1 MFQDLIFGL
10 KLLWKNKAFT
20 LAALVTLALCI
31 GANTAIFTVLDGV
44 LLRGLPFPEP
54 DRLVTM
60 YNLYPGVGVTDH
72 GANSVPNYLDRRKL
86 TDVFSEVAL
95 IGDDGY
101 DVGLANTPQRI
112 HGLYITP
119 SYFRILAV
127 QPILGRTFTEE
138 EATTGKD
145 NVAILSE
152 GLWKDMFGRD
162 RNVLGR
168 DIRLSG
174 VPHRIVGVLPDR
186 FASLGGEPPRV
197 WLPFAFTPGQ
207 TADDARHNNNWGM
220 IARLQ
225 PGVTVA
231 NAQQR
236 INILNKQINDRFPQY
251 KALLENA
258 KFQTRVIGLQDEL
271 VHEVRPILYLL
282 QAAVAFVLLIGCVN
296 LANLMLVRSNVRMK
310 ELAIRFSLGAG
321 RWRIARQLLVESLTL
336 AVLGGALGIAV
347 GLGGVKLLVSLAADN
362 LPREG
367 EIHIDAGVLAFTAA
381 MAVITGLVF
390 GSVPLIHVMRS
401 NLNEIFRGNERSGTM
416 GRRALWVR
424 SALVVCQV
432 SLAFV
437 LLIGSGLLTLSFA
450 RLLTVNPGF
459 RSENVITAQFS
470 LPNAHYK
477 DDSSVRNF
485 VSSLVE
491 KLRATPGVTHAGA
504 TTYLPFSGS
513 DNSSVMTIDSHPL
526 APGENPPVPGWN
538 IVDSGYIPAMN
549 VPILAGRN
557 FSERD
562 GPDSL
567 RVALIDQFIAHRYWP
582 NGGAIGNTLFRGLND
597 GSPESK
603 NEAHY
608 TIIGVVG
615 SVKTGDLAERNPVG
629 QVYLVDSQQPQ
640 RQMHLVVKAT
650 RDDPQLISTVRRE
663 IQQADPELPLF
674 DSKTMPERVSA
685 SLVNRRAPMIL
696 CLIFG
701 GLALLLSA
709 IGVYGVL
716 AYSVTQRTREFGIR
730 MALGAEMRDV
740 LGMVLWQGL
749 RLAGVGLMIG
759 AAVAFLLTRFIAMM
773 LYDVKPADPTVFLLG
788 AVVLGAVAAIASL
801 VPSVRAVR
809 IRPAIALRWE

>member
-1 MFQDLIFGL
+1 MFQDLTFGL

-72 GANSVPNYLDRRKL
+72 GANSVPYYLDRRKL

-112 HGLYITP
+112 HGLYVTP

-138 EATTGKD
+138 EATAGTD

-186 FASLGGEPPRV
+186 FASLGGEPPRI
-197 WLPFAFTPGQ
+197 WLPFAFTPHQ
-207 TADDARHNNNWGM
+207 TSDDARHNNNWGM
-220 IARLQ
+220 IARLK

-231 NAQQR
+231 SAQQR

-258 KFQTRVIGLQDEL
+258 KFQTRAIGLQDEL
-271 VHEVRPILYLL
+271 VRDVRPILYLL

-321 RWRIARQLLVESLTL
+321 RWRIARQLLIESLTL
-336 AVLGGALGIAV
+336 AALGGALGIAV

-362 LPREG
+362 LPRAG

-381 MAVITGLVF
+381 MAVITGIMF

-401 NLNEIFRGNERSGTM
+401 NLNEVFRGNERSGTM
-416 GRRALWVR
+416 GRHALWVR

-470 LPNAHYK
+470 LPNARYK
-477 DDSSVRNF
+477 DDSSARNF

-538 IVDSGYIPAMN
+538 IVDSGYIPTMN
-549 VPILAGRN
+549 VPILVGRN

-562 GPDSL
+562 GPDSQ
-567 RVALIDQFIAHRYWP
+567 RVALIDQFIAHKYWP
-582 NGGAIGNTLFRGLND
+582 NGGAIGNTLFRGIND
-597 GSPESK
+597 GSAESRK
-603 NEAHY
+603 EPHY

-629 QVYLVDSQQPQ
+629 QVYLIDTQQPQ
-640 RQMHLVVKAT
+640 RQMHLVVKTT

-674 DSKTMPERVSA
+674 DTKTMPERVSA

-749 RLAGVGLMIG
+749 RLAGFGLTIG
-759 AAVAFLLTRFIAMM
+759 VAVAFLLTRFIATM

-788 AVVLGAVAAIASL
+788 AAVLGAVAAVASL

-809 IRPAIALRWE
+809 IRPAVALRWE

>member
-54 DRLVTM
+54 GRLVTM
-60 YNLYPGVGVTDH
+60 YNLYPGVGVTDR

-112 HGLYITP
+112 HGQYLTP

-127 QPILGRTFTEE
+127 QPILGRIFTEE
-138 EATTGKD
+138 EATSGKD

-186 FASLGGEPPRV
+186 FASLGGEPARI
-197 WLPFAFTPGQ
+197 WLPFAFTPDQ
-207 TADDARHNNNWGM
+207 TSDDARHNNNWAM
-220 IARLQ
+220 IARLK

-231 NAQQR
+231 YAQQR
-236 INILNKQINDRFPQY
+236 INILNQQINDRFPQY

-258 KFQTRVIGLQDEL
+258 RFQTRVIGLQDEL
-271 VHEVRPILYLL
+271 VRDVRPILYLL

-321 RWRIARQLLVESLTL
+321 RWRIARQLLTESVVL

-347 GLGGVKLLVSLAADN
+347 GIGGVKLLVSLAAGN
-362 LPREG
+362 LPRAG
-367 EIHIDAGVLAFTAA
+367 DIHIDARVLAFTAA
-381 MAVITGLVF
+381 MAVITGIVF
-390 GSVPLIHVMRS
+390 GSVPLVHVMRS

-424 SALVVCQV
+424 SALVVSQV

-459 RSENVITAQFS
+459 RSENVITARFS
-470 LPNAHYK
+470 LPEARYK
-477 DDSSVRNF
+477 DDASVRNL
-485 VSSLVE
+485 VSSLLE

-504 TTYLPFSGS
+504 TNLLPFSGS
-513 DNSSVMTIDSHPL
+513 INASAISIDGHPL
-526 APGENPPVPGWN
+526 APGENPPVPGRN
-538 IVDSGYIPAMN
+538 VVDWGYIPAMN
-549 VPILAGRN
+549 IPILEGRN
-557 FSERD
+557 FSESD
-562 GPDSL
+562 GPDS
-567 RVALIDQFIAHRYWP
+567 RKVVLIDQFLARKYWP
-582 NGGAIGNTLFRGLND
+582 NGGALGNTLLRDFDD
-597 GSPESK
+597 GSAESK
-603 NEAHY
+603 KQPHF
-608 TIIGVVG
+608 TIVGVVG
-615 SVKTGDLAERNPVG
+615 TVKTGDLAEQNPVG
-629 QVYLVDSQQPQ
+629 QVYFVHTQWPH
-640 RQMHLVVKAT
+640 REMHLVVKT
-650 RDDPQLISTVRRE
+650 KRDNPQLISAVRRE
-663 IQQADPELPLF
+663 LLQADQELPLF
-674 DSKTMPERVSA
+674 DTKTMPERVSA

-701 GLALLLSA
+701 ALALLLSA

-716 AYSVTQRTREFGIR
+716 AYSVTQRTRELGIR

-759 AAVAFLLTRFIAMM
+759 AAVAFLLTRFIATM

-788 AVVLGAVAAIASL
+788 AAVLGAVAAIASL

-809 IRPAIALRWE
+809 IRPAVALRWE

>member
-1 MFQDLIFGL
+1 MFQDLVFGL
-10 KLLWKNKAFT
+10 KLLWKQKAFT

-72 GANSVPNYLDRRKL
+72 GSNSVPNYLDRRQL

-101 DVGLANTPQRI
+101 DLGLANTPQRI
-112 HGLYITP
+112 NGLYVTP

-127 QPILGRTFTEE
+127 QPILGRIFTED
-138 EATTGKD
+138 EAVQGKD

-197 WLPFAFTPGQ
+197 WKPFAFTPQ
-207 TADDARHNNNWGM
+207 LTSDDARHNNNWAM
-220 IARLQ
+220 IARLK

-231 NAQQR
+231 YTQQR

-271 VHEVRPILYLL
+271 VRDVRPILYLL

-321 RWRIARQLLVESLTL
+321 RWRIARQLLTESVTL
-336 AVLGGALGIAV
+336 AALGGALGIAV
-347 GLGGVKLLVSLAADN
+347 GLVGVRLLLTLAADN
-362 LPREG
+362 LPRAG
-367 EIHIDAGVLAFTAA
+367 DIHIDGGVLAFTAA
-381 MAVITGLVF
+381 MAVFTGLVF

-401 NLNEIFRGNERSGTM
+401 NLNEVFRGNERSGTM
-416 GRRALWVR
+416 GRHALLVR

-450 RLLTVNPGF
+450 RLLKVNPGF

-470 LPNAHYK
+470 LPVARYK
-477 DDSSVRNF
+477 EDAAVRSF
-485 VSSLVE
+485 VSSLLQ
-491 KLRATPGVTHAGA
+491 KLRTTPGVAHAGA

-513 DNSSVMTIDSHPL
+513 SNSSVMTIDNHPL

-538 IVDSGYIPAMN
+538 TVDSGYIPTMN
-549 VPILAGRN
+549 IPILAGRN
-557 FSERD
+557 ISESD
-562 GPDSL
+562 GPDSQ
-567 RVALIDQFIAHRYWP
+567 RVALIDQFLAHKYWP
-582 NGGAIGNTLFRGLND
+582 NGGAIGNTLFRGIND

-603 NEAHY
+603 KEPHY
-608 TIIGVVG
+608 TIVGVVG
-615 SVKTGDLAERNPVG
+615 SVKTGDLAEHSPVG
-629 QVYLVDSQQPQ
+629 QVYLVDTQRPE
-640 RQMHLVVKAT
+640 RQMHLVVKT
-650 RDDPQLISTVRRE
+650 NSGDPQMISTVRRE
-663 IQQADPELPLF
+663 ILQADPELPLF
-674 DSKTMPERVSA
+674 DTKTMPERVSA
-685 SLVNRRAPMIL
+685 SLVDRRAPMIL

-759 AAVAFLLTRFIAMM
+759 AAGAFLLTRFIATM

-788 AVVLGAVAAIASL
+788 AAVLGAVAAIASL

-809 IRPAIALRWE
+809 IRPAMALRWE

>member
-1 MFQDLIFGL
+1 MFQDLAFGL

-31 GANTAIFTVLDGV
+31 GANTSIFTVLDGV

-72 GANSVPNYLDRRKL
+72 GSNSVPNYLDRRKL
-86 TDVFSEVAL
+86 TGVFSEVAL

-112 HGLYITP
+112 HGLYVTP

-127 QPILGRTFTEE
+127 QPILGRIFTEE
-138 EATTGKD
+138 EATQGKD

-174 VPHRIVGVLPDR
+174 VPHRIIGVLPER
-186 FASLGGEPPRV
+186 FASLGGEPPRI
-197 WLPFAFTPGQ
+197 WLPFAFTPDQ
-207 TADDARHNNNWGM
+207 TSDDARHNNNWGM
-220 IARLQ
+220 IARLR

-231 NAQQR
+231 RAQER
-236 INILNKQINDRFPQY
+236 INALNRQDLDRFPQY
-251 KALLENA
+251 KALLISA

-271 VHEVRPILYLL
+271 VRDVRPILYLL

-321 RWRIARQLLVESLTL
+321 RWRIARQLLTESLTL

-347 GLGGVKLLVSLAADN
+347 GIGGVKLLVTLAADN
-362 LPREG
+362 LPRAG
-367 EIHIDAGVLAFTAA
+367 DIHIDGGVLAFTAA
-381 MAVITGLVF
+381 MAVFTGLVF

-416 GRRALWVR
+416 GRHAMWVR

-450 RLLTVNPGF
+450 RLLTVRPGF
-459 RSENVITAQFS
+459 QSENVITAQFS
-470 LPNAHYK
+470 LPEARYK
-477 DDSSVRNF
+477 DDPAVRNF
-485 VSSLVE
+485 VSSLLE

-504 TTYLPFSGS
+504 TTYLPFSG
-513 DNSSVMTIDSHPL
+513 NNNASVISIDSYPL

-538 IVDSGYIPAMN
+538 TVDSGYIPTMN
-549 VPILAGRN
+549 IPILEGRN
-557 FSERD
+557 FTEGD
-562 GPDSL
+562 GPDSQK
-567 RVALIDQFIAHRYWP
+567 VALIDQFLAHKYWP
-582 NGGAIGNTLFRGLND
+582 NGGAIGNTLRRGIDD
-597 GSPESK
+597 GDK
-603 NEAHY
+603 NAKKEPHF
-608 TIIGVVG
+608 TIVGVVG
-615 SVKTGDLAERNPVG
+615 SVKTGDLAEQNPVG
-629 QVYLVDSQQPQ
+629 QVYFFHTQWPH
-640 RQMHLVVKAT
+640 REMHLVVKAT
-650 RDDPQLISTVRRE
+650 RDDPQLISTIRRE
-663 IQQADPELPLF
+663 ILQADPELPLF
-674 DSKTMPERVSA
+674 DTKTMPERVSA
-685 SLVNRRAPMIL
+685 SLVDRRAPMIL

-759 AAVAFLLTRFIAMM
+759 AAVAFLLTRFIATM

-788 AVVLGAVAAIASL
+788 AAVLGAVAAIASL

-809 IRPAIALRWE
+809 IRPAVALRWE

>member
-1 MFQDLIFGL
+1 MLQDLIFGL
-10 KLLWKNKAFT
+10 KLLWKNKAYSA
-20 LAALVTLALCI
+20 AALVTLALCI
-31 GANTAIFTVLDGV
+31 GANTAIFTVLNGV
-44 LLRGLPFPEP
+44 LLRGLPFAEP

-72 GANSVPNYLDRRKL
+72 GSNSVPNYLDRRKL

-101 DVGLANTPQRI
+101 DVGLGNTPQRI
-112 HGLYITP
+112 HGQYVTP

-127 QPILGRTFTEE
+127 QPILGRIFTED
-138 EATTGKD
+138 EAVQGKD

-168 DIRLSG
+168 DVRLSA

-186 FASLGGEPPRV
+186 FGSLGGQLPRV
-197 WLPFAFTPGQ
+197 WLPFAFTPEQ
-207 TADDARHNNNWGM
+207 TSDDARHNNNWAM
-220 IARLQ
+220 IARLK

-231 NAQQR
+231 YAQQR

-271 VHEVRPILYLL
+271 VREVRPILYLL
-282 QAAVAFVLLIGCVN
+282 QASVAFVLLIGCVN

-321 RWRIARQLLVESLTL
+321 RWRIARQLLTESVTL
-336 AVLGGALGIAV
+336 ALLGGALGIAI
-347 GLGGVKLLVSLAADN
+347 GFGGVRLLVSLAADN
-362 LPREG
+362 LPRAG
-367 EIHIDAGVLAFTAA
+367 DIHIDGSVLAFTAA
-381 MAVITGLVF
+381 VGMVTGLVF
-390 GSVPLIHVMRS
+390 GSVPLIYILRR

-416 GRRALWVR
+416 SRRALWVR
-424 SALVVCQV
+424 SALVVSQV
-432 SLAFV
+432 SFAFV

-450 RLLTVNPGF
+450 RLLTVSPGF
-459 RSENVITAQFS
+459 RPENVITAQIS
-470 LPNAHYK
+470 LPEARYK
-477 DDSSVRNF
+477 DDGAVRNF
-485 VSSLVE
+485 ISSLLE

-504 TTYLPFSGS
+504 TTFLPFSGS
-513 DNSSVMTIDSHPL
+513 DNESAITFDSHPL

-538 IVDSGYIPAMN
+538 IVSSGYVPTMN
-549 VPILAGRN
+549 IPILAGRN

-562 GPDSL
+562 GPDSQ
-567 RVALIDQFIAHRYWP
+567 RVALIDQFLAHKYWP
-582 NGGAIGNTLFRGLND
+582 NGGAIGNTLYHGIDD
-597 GSPESK
+597 GSAESK
-603 NEAHY
+603 KGPHF

-629 QVYLVDSQQPQ
+629 QVYLVATQKPQ
-640 RQMHLVVKAT
+640 RQMHLVVKT
-650 RDDPQLISTVRRE
+650 DRDDPRLISTVQRE
-663 IQQADPELPLF
+663 LRLADPELPLF
-674 DSKTMPERVSA
+674 DTKTMPERVSA
-685 SLVNRRAPMIL
+685 SLVNRRVPMIL

-709 IGVYGVL
+709 VGVYGVL

-730 MALGAEMRDV
+730 MALGAESREV
-740 LGMVLWQGL
+740 LGMVLWQGI
-749 RLAGVGLMIG
+749 RLAGIGL
-759 AAVAFLLTRFIAMM
+759 AAGSAAAFVLTRYIASL
-773 LYDVKPADPTVFLLG
+773 LYDVKPADPIVFLLG
-788 AVVLGAVAAIASL
+788 AVVLGAVAALASL
-801 VPSVRAVR
+801 VPSLRAVR
-809 IRPAIALRWE
+809 IRPAVALRWE

>member
-1 MFQDLIFGL
+1 MFQDLTFGL

-60 YNLYPGVGVTDH
+60 YNLYPGVGVTDR
-72 GANSVPNYLDRRKL
+72 GSNSVPNYLDRRKL
-86 TDVFSEVAL
+86 TGVFSEVAL

-127 QPILGRTFTEE
+127 QPILGRIFTED
-138 EATTGKD
+138 EAALGKD

-197 WLPFAFTPGQ
+197 WLPFAFTPEQ
-207 TADDARHNNNWGM
+207 TSDDARHNNNWGM
-220 IARLQ
+220 IARLK
-225 PGVTVA
+225 PGVTVPS
-231 NAQQR
+231 AQQR
-236 INILNKQINDRFPQY
+236 INILNKEINDRFPQY

-271 VHEVRPILYLL
+271 VRDVRPILYLL

-321 RWRIARQLLVESLTL
+321 RWRIARQLLIESTTL
-336 AVLGGALGIAV
+336 AVLGGALGIAA

-362 LPREG
+362 LPRAG

-381 MAVITGLVF
+381 MAVVTGIVF

-401 NLNEIFRGNERSGTM
+401 NLNEIFRGNDRSGTM

-459 RSENVITAQFS
+459 RSENVITARIS
-470 LPNAHYK
+470 LPDVRYK
-477 DDSSVRNF
+477 DDVSVRNF
-485 VSSLVE
+485 VSSLLE
-491 KLRATPGVTHAGA
+491 KLRSTPGVTQAGA
-504 TTYLPFSGS
+504 TNYLPFSGS
-513 DNSSVMTIDSHPL
+513 NNASVISIDSHPL
-526 APGENPPVPGWN
+526 APGENPPVPGRN
-538 IVDSGYIPAMN
+538 VVDWGYIPAMKIP
-549 VPILAGRN
+549 VLEGRD
-557 FSERD
+557 FSESD
-562 GPDSL
+562 GPDSQK
-567 RVALIDQFIAHRYWP
+567 VALIDQFLARKYWP
-582 NGGAIGNTLFRGLND
+582 NGGALGNTLRRDFDD
-597 GSPESK
+597 GSAESK
-603 NEAHY
+603 KQPHF

-615 SVKTGDLAERNPVG
+615 TVKTADLAEKNPVG
-629 QVYLVDSQQPQ
+629 QVYFVHTQWPH
-640 RQMHLVVKAT
+640 REMHLVVKT
-650 RDDPQLISTVRRE
+650 NRDDAQLINTVRRE
-663 IQQADPELPLF
+663 ILQADPELPLF
-674 DSKTMPERVSA
+674 DTKTMPERVSA

-759 AAVAFLLTRFIAMM
+759 AAVAFLLTRFITTM

-788 AVVLGAVAAIASL
+788 AAMLGAVAAIASL
-801 VPSVRAVR
+801 VPSLRAVR

>member
-1 MFQDLIFGL
+1 MFQDLTFGL

-60 YNLYPGVGVTDH
+60 YNLYPGVGVTDR
-72 GANSVPNYLDRRKL
+72 GANSVPNFLDRRKL
-86 TDVFSEVAL
+86 TGVFSQVAL

-112 HGLYITP
+112 HGKYVTP
-119 SYFRILAV
+119 SYLRILAV
-127 QPILGRTFTEE
+127 QPILGRIFTED

-186 FASLGGEPPRV
+186 FASLGGEPPRI
-197 WLPFAFTPGQ
+197 WLPFAFTRDQ
-207 TADDARHNNNWGM
+207 TADDQRHNNNFGM
-220 IARLQ
+220 IGRLK
-225 PGVTVA
+225 PGVSVA

-236 INILNKQINDRFPQY
+236 INILNKEINERFPQY
-251 KALLENA
+251 KVLLENA

-271 VHEVRPILYLL
+271 VRDVRPILYLL
-282 QAAVAFVLLIGCVN
+282 QAAVALVLLIGCVN

-321 RWRIARQLLVESLTL
+321 RWRIAWQLLIESLTL
-336 AVLGGALGIAV
+336 AVLGAVLGIAV
-347 GLGGVKLLVSLAADN
+347 GLGGVKLLVSLGADN
-362 LPREG
+362 LPRAS
-367 EIHIDAGVLAFTAA
+367 EIHIDASVLAFTAG
-381 MAVITGLVF
+381 MALLTGLVF

-401 NLNEIFRGNERSGTM
+401 NLNEIFRGNDRSGTM
-416 GRRALWVR
+416 SRRALWVR
-424 SALVVCQV
+424 SALVVSQV

-459 RSENVITAQFS
+459 RPENVITARIS
-470 LPNAHYK
+470 LPEARYK
-477 DDSSVRNF
+477 DDAAVRSF
-485 VSSLVE
+485 VSSLLE
-491 KLRATPGVTHAGA
+491 KLRATPGVKHAGA

-513 DNSSVMTIDSHPL
+513 DNESAISIDSHPL
-526 APGENPPVPGWN
+526 APGENPPVPGRN
-538 IVDSGYIPAMN
+538 IVDSGYIPTMN
-549 VPILAGRN
+549 IPILEGRN

-562 GPDSL
+562 GPDSQK
-567 RVALIDQFIAHRYWP
+567 VVLIDQFLARKYWP
-582 NGGAIGNTLFRGLND
+582 NGGALGNTILRDLDLGDNAKKEPHF
-597 GSPESK
+597 
-603 NEAHY
+603 
-608 TIIGVVG
+608 TIVGVVG
-615 SVKTGDLAERNPVG
+615 SVKTGDLGEKNPVG
-629 QVYLVDSQQPQ
+629 QLYFVHTQWPN
-640 RQMHLVVKAT
+640 REMHLVVKT
-650 RDDPQLISTVRRE
+650 DRDDPRLINTVRRE
-663 IQQADPELPLF
+663 ILQADPELPLF
-674 DSKTMPERVSA
+674 DTKTMPERVSA

-759 AAVAFLLTRFIAMM
+759 AAVAFLLTRFITTM
-773 LYDVKPADPTVFLLG
+773 LYDVKPADPTVFLTG
-788 AVVLGAVAAIASL
+788 AAVLGVVAAIASL

>member
-1 MFQDLIFGL
+1 MFQDLTFGL

-44 LLRGLPFPEP
+44 LLRSLPFPEP
-54 DRLVTM
+54 HRLVTM
-60 YNLYPGVGVTDH
+60 YNLYPGVGVTDR
-72 GANSVPNYLDRRKL
+72 GSNSVPNYIDRRKL

-112 HGLYITP
+112 HGLYVTP

-127 QPILGRTFTEE
+127 QPILGRTFTED

-162 RNVLGR
+162 RKVLGR

-186 FASLGGEPPRV
+186 FSSLGGEPPRI
-197 WLPFAFTPGQ
+197 WLPFAFTPDQ
-207 TADDARHNNNWGM
+207 TSDDERHNNNWAM

-231 NAQQR
+231 RAQER
-236 INILNKQINDRFPQY
+236 INALNRQDLDRFPRF
-251 KALLENA
+251 KALLINA
-258 KFQTRVIGLQDEL
+258 KFQTRVIGLQNEL
-271 VHEVRPILYLL
+271 VRDVRPILYLL

-321 RWRIARQLLVESLTL
+321 RWRIARQLLIESVTL
-336 AVLGGALGIAV
+336 AILGGALGIAV

-362 LPREG
+362 LPRAG
-367 EIHIDAGVLAFTAA
+367 EIHIDAGILAFTVG
-381 MAVITGLVF
+381 MAVVTGIVF

-401 NLNEIFRGNERSGTM
+401 NLNEIFRGNDRSGTM

-437 LLIGSGLLTLSFA
+437 LLIGSGLLTLSFG

-470 LPNAHYK
+470 LPDARYK
-477 DDSSVRNF
+477 DDASVREF
-485 VSSLVE
+485 VSSLLG

-513 DNSSVMTIDSHPL
+513 GNSSVMTIDSHPL
-526 APGENPPVPGWN
+526 AIGENPPVPGWN
-538 IVDSGYIPAMN
+538 IVDSGYIGTMN
-549 VPILAGRN
+549 IPILEGRN
-557 FSERD
+557 FSDGD
-562 GPDSL
+562 GPDAP
-567 RVALIDQFIAHRYWP
+567 RVALVDQFIAHKYWP
-582 NGGAIGNTLFRGLND
+582 NGGAIGNTLFRGIND
-597 GSPESK
+597 GSAESK
-603 NEAHY
+603 KEPHY
-608 TIIGVVG
+608 AIIGVVG
-615 SVKTGDLAERNPVG
+615 TVKTGDLAEHNPVG
-629 QVYLVDSQQPQ
+629 QVYLVDTQKPQ
-640 RQMHLVVKAT
+640 RQMHMVIKAA
-650 RDDPQLISTVRRE
+650 RSNPQLINTVRRE
-663 IQQADPELPLF
+663 ILQADPELPLF
-674 DSKTMPERVSA
+674 DTKTMSERVSA
-685 SLVNRRAPMIL
+685 SLVNRRVPMIL

-749 RLAGVGLMIG
+749 RLAGIGLMIG
-759 AAVAFLLTRFIAMM
+759 ATVAFLLTRFIVTM

-788 AVVLGAVAAIASL
+788 AAVLGAVAAIASL
-801 VPSVRAVR
+801 VPSLRAVR

>member
-1 MFQDLIFGL
+1 MFQDVAFGL
-10 KLLWKNKAFT
+10 KLLWKHKAFSI
-20 LAALVTLALCI
+20 AALVTLALCI

-60 YNLYPGVGVTDH
+60 YNLYPGVGVTDR
-72 GANSVPNYLDRRKL
+72 GSNSVPNYLDRRKL
-86 TDVFSEVAL
+86 TDVFQEIAL

-101 DVGLANTPQRI
+101 DVGLANTPQRVQ
-112 HGLYITP
+112 GQYVTP
-119 SYFRILAV
+119 SYFRTLHV
-127 QPILGRTFTEE
+127 QPLLGRTFTEE
-138 EATTGKD
+138 EATLGKD

-174 VPHRIVGVLPDR
+174 VQHRIVGVLPDR

-197 WLPFAFTPGQ
+197 WLPFAFTPDQ
-207 TADDARHNNNWGM
+207 TADDQRHNNNWAM
-220 IARLQ
+220 IARLK

-236 INILNKQINDRFPQY
+236 INILNQQITDRFPQY
-251 KALLENA
+251 KAVLENA
-258 KFQTRVIGLQDEL
+258 KFQTKVIGLQDEL
-271 VHEVRPILYLL
+271 VRDVRPILYLL

-296 LANLMLVRSNVRMK
+296 LANLMLVRSNIRMK
-310 ELAIRFSLGAG
+310 ELAIRFTLGAG
-321 RWRIARQLLVESLTL
+321 RWRIARQLLIESLTL

-347 GLGGVKLLVSLAADN
+347 GVGGVKLLVSLAADN
-362 LPREG
+362 LPRAG
-367 EIHIDAGVLAFTAA
+367 DIHIDGGVLAFTAA
-381 MAVITGLVF
+381 MTVITGIVF
-390 GSVPLIHVMRS
+390 DSVPLIHVMRS

-437 LLIGSGLLTLSFA
+437 LLVGSGLLTMSFA

-470 LPNAHYK
+470 LPESRYK
-477 DDSSVRNF
+477 DDAATRNF
-485 VSSLVE
+485 VSSLTE
-491 KLRATPGVTHAGA
+491 KLRATPGVAHAGV
-504 TTYLPFSGS
+504 TNYLPFSGS
-513 DNSSVMTIDSHPL
+513 NNASVISIDNHPL
-526 APGENPPVPGWN
+526 APGENPPVPARN
-538 IVDSGYIPAMN
+538 TIDSGYIPAMN
-549 VPILAGRN
+549 IPILEGRN
-557 FSERD
+557 FAGSD
-562 GPDSL
+562 GPESQK
-567 RVALIDQFIAHRYWP
+567 VVLIDQFLARRYWP
-582 NGGAIGNTLFRGLND
+582 TGGAIGNTIRNGLDD
-597 GSPESK
+597 GSPESQK
-603 NEAHY
+603 EPHW

-615 SVKTGDLAERNPVG
+615 SVKTGDLAEQKPVG
-629 QVYLVDSQQPQ
+629 QVYFVYTQ
-640 RQMHLVVKAT
+640 RPRREMHLVIKT
-650 RDDPQLISTVRRE
+650 SLDSPQLISTIRRE
-663 IQQADPELPLF
+663 LLQADPELPLF
-674 DSKTMPERVSA
+674 DTKTMPERVSA

-759 AAVAFLLTRFIAMM
+759 ATVAFLLTRFIATM
-773 LYDVKPADPTVFLLG
+773 LYDVKPGDPTVFLLG
-788 AVVLGAVAAIASL
+788 AAVLGGVAAIASL
-801 VPSVRAVR
+801 VPSLRAVR
-809 IRPAIALRWE
+809 IRPAVALRWE

>member
-1 MFQDLIFGL
+1 
-10 KLLWKNKAFT
+10 
-20 LAALVTLALCI
+20 
-31 GANTAIFTVLDGV
+31 V
-44 LLRGLPFPEP
+44 LLRSLPFPEP
-54 DRLVTM
+54 ERLVTM
-60 YNLYPGVGVTDH
+60 YNLYPGVGVTDR
-72 GANSVPNYLDRRKL
+72 GSNGVPDYLDRRKL

-95 IGDDGY
+95 YGNDGY

-112 HGLYITP
+112 RGRYVTP

-127 QPILGRTFTEE
+127 QPVLGRIFTED
-138 EATTGKD
+138 EATLGKD
-145 NVAILSE
+145 TVALLSE

-162 RNVLGR
+162 PNVLGR

-186 FASLGGEPPRV
+186 FASLDSVVPRV
-197 WLPFAFTPGQ
+197 WKPFAFTPQQ
-207 TADDARHNNNWGM
+207 TSDDARHSNSWGM
-220 IARLQ
+220 IARLK

-231 NAQQR
+231 YAQQR
-236 INILNKQINDRFPQY
+236 INALNKQITDQFPQY

-258 KFQTRVIGLQDEL
+258 RFQTRVIGLQDEL
-271 VHEVRPILYLL
+271 VSDVRPILYLL

-321 RWRIARQLLVESLTL
+321 RWRIARQLLVESVML
-336 AVLGGALGIAV
+336 ALLGGALGVAV
-347 GLGGVKLLVSLAADN
+347 GLGGVRLLLSLAGDN
-362 LPREG
+362 LPRAG
-367 EIHIDAGVLAFTAA
+367 EIRIDGGVLAFTAV
-381 MAVITGLVF
+381 MAVLTGLFF
-390 GSVPLIHVMRS
+390 GGVPLIHVMRS
-401 NLNEIFRGNERSGTM
+401 NLNEVFRGNERSGTM

-450 RLLTVNPGF
+450 HLLTVKPGF
-459 RSENVITAQFS
+459 QSENVITAQFS
-470 LPNAHYK
+470 LPESRYK
-477 DDSSVRNF
+477 DDAAARNF
-485 VSSLVE
+485 VSSLTE
-491 KLRATPGVTHAGA
+491 KLRTTPGVAHAGV
-504 TTYLPFSGS
+504 TTYLPFSG
-513 DNSSVMTIDSHPL
+513 NNNASVISIDSHPL

-538 IVDSGYIPAMN
+538 TVDLGYIPTMN
-549 VPILAGRN
+549 IPILAGRN
-557 FSERD
+557 FGQSD
-562 GPDSL
+562 GPDSPK
-567 RVALIDQFIAHRYWP
+567 VVLIDQFLAHKYWP
-582 NGGAIGNTLFRGLND
+582 NGGAIGNTLRRGLDD

-603 NEAHY
+603 KEPHF

-615 SVKTGDLAERNPVG
+615 SVKTGELAEQNPVG
-629 QVYLVDSQQPQ
+629 QVYFVHTQSPQ
-640 RQMHLVVKAT
+640 RDMHLVVKT
-650 RDDPQLISTVRRE
+650 SRDNPQLISTIRRE
-663 IQQADPELPLF
+663 ILQADPELPLF
-674 DSKTMPERVSA
+674 DTKTMPERISA
-685 SLVNRRAPMIL
+685 SLMDRRAPMIL

-759 AAVAFLLTRFIAMM
+759 AAVAFLLTRFIASM

-788 AVVLGAVAAIASL
+788 AAVLGAVAAIASL
-801 VPSVRAVR
+801 VPSLRAVR
-809 IRPAIALRWE
+809 IRPAVALRWE

>member
-1 MFQDLIFGL
+1 MFQDLTFGL

-44 LLRGLPFPEP
+44 VLRGLPFPEP

-72 GANSVPNYLDRRKL
+72 GSNSVPNYLDRRKL
-86 TDVFSEVAL
+86 TGVFSEVAL
-95 IGDDGY
+95 LGDDGY

-112 HGLYITP
+112 HGLYVTP

-127 QPILGRTFTEE
+127 EPILGRTFTEE
-138 EATTGKD
+138 EATIGKD

-207 TADDARHNNNWGM
+207 TADDARHNNNWAM
-220 IARLQ
+220 IARLK

-236 INILNKQINDRFPQY
+236 INILNEQINDRFPQY

-271 VHEVRPILYLL
+271 VRDVRPILYLL
-282 QAAVAFVLLIGCVN
+282 QAAVTFVLLIGCVN

-321 RWRIARQLLVESLTL
+321 RWRIARQLLIESLTL

-347 GLGGVKLLVSLAADN
+347 GLGGVKLLVSLAGDN
-362 LPREG
+362 LPRAG

-381 MAVITGLVF
+381 MAVLTGIVF

-459 RSENVITAQFS
+459 RPENVITAQFS
-470 LPNAHYK
+470 LPNARYK

-491 KLRATPGVTHAGA
+491 KLRATPGVTFVGA

-513 DNSSVMTIDSHPL
+513 GNSSVMTIDSHPL

-538 IVDSGYIPAMN
+538 IVDSGYIPTMN

-562 GPDSL
+562 GPDSQ
-567 RVALIDQFIAHRYWP
+567 RVALIDQFIAHKYWP
-582 NGGAIGNTLFRGLND
+582 NGGAIGNTLFRGIND
-597 GSPESK
+597 GSAESK
-603 NEAHY
+603 KEPRY

-615 SVKTGDLAERNPVG
+615 RVKTGDLAERNPVG
-629 QVYLVDSQQPQ
+629 LVYLVDTQQPQ

-650 RDDPQLISTVRRE
+650 RDDPRLISSVRRE
-663 IQQADPELPLF
+663 IQQADPELPLS
-674 DSKTMPERVSA
+674 DTKTMPERVSA

-740 LGMVLWQGL
+740 LRMVLWQGL
-749 RLAGVGLMIG
+749 RLAGVGLIIG
-759 AAVAFLLTRFIAMM
+759 AAVAFLLTRFIATM

-788 AVVLGAVAAIASL
+788 AVVLGAVAAVASL

-809 IRPAIALRWE
+809 IRPAVALRWE